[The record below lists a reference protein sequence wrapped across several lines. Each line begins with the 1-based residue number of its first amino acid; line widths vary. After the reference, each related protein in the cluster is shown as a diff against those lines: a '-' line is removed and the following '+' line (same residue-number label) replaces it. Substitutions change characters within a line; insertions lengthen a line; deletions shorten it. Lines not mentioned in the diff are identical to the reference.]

1 VSTPDGRTPA
11 GGRGAGDGHVSP
23 GGESPIGRPP
33 AEGLVGEGVTHPFT
47 ADARPGQG
55 DAIDRVP
62 ERPERREL
70 APAKGDSDLRGQT
83 PDDMEPPDD
92 ALLVVRGLK
101 KYFPIRKGLFNRH
114 VGDVKAVDGVSFFL
128 RKGETLG
135 MVGESGC
142 GKSTTGRA
150 LLNLIEPTAGAAL
163 FSGRNIFEMDKGEL
177 RRLRRKA
184 QIVFQDPYSSL
195 NPRMTVGDMIREVL
209 SIHNLAKGQKAQDR
223 VAELLAVV
231 GLRPEHAVRYPH
243 EFSGGQRQR
252 LGIARALAVEPELI
266 VCDEP
271 VSALDVSVQ
280 AQVINL
286 LQDLQTQFGLSYLFI
301 AHDLSVVEHISD
313 RVAVMYLGRIV
324 ELSESGELYRNP
336 LMPYTQ
342 ALLSAVP
349 IPDPRAKRTRITLEG
364 DVPSPANP
372 PSGCP
377 FHPRCQHPLKDQDCA
392 EIVPPLADKGGGHFA
407 ACIKVPL
414 GAGMHVGGNG
424 PGHKYGLPVVPR
436 PSTPP
441 PGGGEM
447 PRA

>member
-1 VSTPDGRTPA
+1 MATPEGRTPA
-11 GGRGAGDGHVSP
+11 GGRGAGDGDRS
-23 GGESPIGRPP
+23 GGERPRE
-33 AEGLVGEGVTHPFT
+33 ATDALVGEGVDRGPVTGDP
-47 ADARPGQG
+47 ARGR
-55 DAIDRVP
+55 IDVVP
-62 ERPERREL
+62 ESPERQAL
-70 APAKGDSDLRGQT
+70 PPAKGDSELGGLT
-83 PDDMEPPDD
+83 PDQVPVPED
-92 ALLVVRGLK
+92 ALLVVSGLK
-101 KYFPIRKGLFNRH
+101 KYFPIHKGFFNRH
-114 VGDVKAVDGVSFFL
+114 VGDVKAVDGVSFHL
-128 RKGETLG
+128 RRGETLG
-135 MVGESGC
+135 LVGESGC

-150 LLNLIEPTAGAAL
+150 ILKLIEATEGSAL
-163 FSGRNIFEMDKGEL
+163 FEGRDIFKMDKGEL
-177 RRLRRKA
+177 RRLRRSA

-195 NPRMTVGDMIREVL
+195 NPRMTISDMIREVL
-209 SIHNLAKGQKAQDR
+209 SIHNLAKGQKANDR
-223 VAELLAVV
+223 IAELLRVV

-252 LGIARALAVEPELI
+252 LGIARALAVEPRLI

-286 LQDLQTQFGLSYLFI
+286 LQDLQREFGLTYIFI

-324 ELSESGELYRNP
+324 ELADSDELYRNP

-349 IPDPRAKRTRITLEG
+349 IPDPRAKRQRIVLEG

-414 GAGMHVGGNG
+414 GAGTGTSGNG
-424 PGHKYGLPVVPR
+424 ERKYGLPVVPR
-436 PSTPP
+436 SSASPP
-441 PGGGEM
+441 GGEM
-447 PRA
+447 PRQGPPPA